1 MDEWFWDVLG
11 ALPWCHITSPL
22 QKSSLSKWALLYSYS
37 SKSLAAHNDKVIG
50 ENNLSNGKWWS
61 KPNTTRRWHVSSCA
75 AEKCQ
80 LWLLDPGVSL
90 CFFAT
95 RPEVL
100 LASDPNCDRAATAL
114 CVGVGR
120 LHEPK
125 EWGKTVAAKV
135 DIWMKQGVATIHT
148 IHIHTKSSRLNIN
161 ISMHHHLFRLKQ
173 ARFIRYLYFSSVT
186 TFLSRTCPAG
196 SSVAEGHARPG
207 AFLWAHALLRHRGGR
222 LPDTSESHPSL
233 FIWLEDV
240 LYRSFFFQKKKL
252 GLAKHAQF
260 LEWVRNFNL
269 GKTKR
274 QNVIHFDKAVVSVA
288 SVESISFTTKLAWF
302 WNANVSTK
310 RFWITK

>member
-1 MDEWFWDVLG
+1 MGCRWGTKKRDDDGKNGVKFLFFFFKHCKFSGGLVSSFNLCHFHHWWSMDEWFWDVLG

-186 TFLSRTCPAG
+186 TFLSRTCPVG

-207 AFLWAHALLRHRGGR
+207 AFLWAHALLRHRGG
-222 LPDTSESHPSL
+222 
-233 FIWLEDV
+233 
-240 LYRSFFFQKKKL
+240 
-252 GLAKHAQF
+252 GM
-260 LEWVRNFNL
+260 RN
-269 GKTKR
+269 
-274 QNVIHFDKAVVSVA
+274 S
-288 SVESISFTTKLAWF
+288 
-302 WNANVSTK
+302 WNG
-310 RFWITK
+310 

>member
-1 MDEWFWDVLG
+1 MRVFISLKSYLLPLSSAKHACPWPTFAASSPSHLYSCGTRRGSTALHGTRLRPPPWGAAAVVGRGNCPGGRQRGPRAAQCQRHGDPKARDASQALWICVPGEWDAGGEPKKEMMMGKMESNFCSFFFKHCKFSGGLVSSFNLCHFHHWWSMDEWFWDVLG

-50 ENNLSNGKWWS
+50 ENNLSNGKRWS
-61 KPNTTRRWHVSSCA
+61 KPNTTTRRWHASSCA

-125 EWGKTVAAKV
+125 EWGKF
-135 DIWMKQGVATIHT
+135 VAT
-148 IHIHTKSSRLNIN
+148 K
-161 ISMHHHLFRLKQ
+161 MDF
-173 ARFIRYLYFSSVT
+173 
-186 TFLSRTCPAG
+186 
-196 SSVAEGHARPG
+196 
-207 AFLWAHALLRHRGGR
+207 
-222 LPDTSESHPSL
+222 
-233 FIWLEDV
+233 
-240 LYRSFFFQKKKL
+240 
-252 GLAKHAQF
+252 
-260 LEWVRNFNL
+260 
-269 GKTKR
+269 
-274 QNVIHFDKAVVSVA
+274 
-288 SVESISFTTKLAWF
+288 
-302 WNANVSTK
+302 
-310 RFWITK
+310 